1 MLHELR
7 GRLRDVRIRQ
17 RLDRAM
23 RWGLLA
29 VIVAAALGS
38 LLTLAAWLGV
48 PVDAGGVWKWIAGA
62 AALAGV
68 AGGAWPTTWQ
78 SSARLVDA
86 CYGLKDR
93 ALTALDFA
101 SRPDHDPLHTLQMH
115 DALEHL
121 SVVDARRVVPWTTG
135 RLVPAAVTALGVM
148 IALGLLPM
156 AQRSSEA
163 TAPAGPLDVVLDQA
177 AFLEE
182 TMLEELDEL
191 AKESTDPEVENLA
204 EEMKAAL
211 EELKEPD
218 VDQREALAKLSEMQ
232 AELAAAVKALDV
244 EQIDAQLKALAEALQ
259 VSDATEAAS
268 HALKADDYD
277 RAAGELEKIDA
288 STMTKKQK
296 NALAANM
303 AKLASNLGTG
313 KKGQLGEAV
322 QEVAEGLADED
333 QVKFRE
339 GMCNA
344 AGVCRKQ
351 GVRKKVSD
359 CLACQLN
366 RLSECKSKCQSA
378 CQGPNGSS
386 AQKSDAPSNVAGRSA
401 SNRPMG
407 EDKTKLDSRRREEHI
422 EGTPGEGPSDR
433 ETLSIAE
440 ARQHSARGY
449 RERYTEFRKQMEEV
463 LDREPLPLGHRETVR
478 RYFEAIRPGAESE
491 ATTPP

>member
-7 GRLRDVRIRQ
+7 GRLRDVRTRQ

-23 RWGLLA
+23 RWGLLT
-29 VIVAAALGS
+29 VIAGAALGS

-48 PVDAGGVWKWIAGA
+48 PVDAGGVWKWIAGT
-62 AALAGV
+62 AALAAV
-68 AGGAWPTTWQ
+68 AGGAWPTTWH
-78 SSARLVDA
+78 SSARLVDG

-93 ALTALDFA
+93 TLTALDFA
-101 SRPDHDPLHTLQMH
+101 SRPGHDPLHTLQMH

-135 RLVPAAVTALGVM
+135 RLLPAAVTALGVM
-148 IALGLLPM
+148 ISLGLLPM

-163 TAPAGPLDVVLDQA
+163 TSPAGPLDVVLDQA
-177 AFLEE
+177 TFLEE

-191 AKESTDPEVENLA
+191 AKESTDPEVEKLA
-204 EEMKAAL
+204 QEMKEAI

-232 AELAAAVKALDV
+232 AELAATVKALDV
-244 EQIDAQLKALAEALQ
+244 EQIDAQLEALAEALQ

-268 HALKADDYD
+268 QALKADDYE

-288 STMTKKQK
+288 STMTKKQRD
-296 NALAANM
+296 ALAANM
-303 AKLASNLGTG
+303 AKLAGNLVTG

-322 QEVAEGLADED
+322 QEVADGLADED

-339 GMCNA
+339 GMCKA
-344 AGVCRKQ
+344 GGVCRKQ
-351 GVRKKVSD
+351 GVRKKVSE

-366 RLSECKSKCQSA
+366 RLSECKGKCQGA
-378 CQGPNGSS
+378 CPGPNGR
-386 AQKSDAPSNVAGRSA
+386 AQKSDTPSNTAGRSA